1 MLSRTADHLFWMCR
15 YIERAE
21 NTARMLHVNTQ
32 MALLPRDEAAH
43 RQSWQAMLRISELEH
58 AFIARY
64 DNPQPQAIIQFLV
77 RDADNPSS
85 IYACLRA
92 FRENARA
99 VRGSLTTELWET
111 INTTWLTLL
120 RDLQAGVLE
129 HNPEQFFE
137 WIKHRS
143 HLVRG
148 VIENTMLDDE
158 ALHFMRLGN
167 QLERADN
174 MARMLDVRFHEQHD
188 VPGQGSA
195 TQSQSSAGAL
205 QQQMHQPLQD
215 HTLDDDAGEFYRW
228 SAILSCMSALEVYR
242 KVYRDVITPSRVAE
256 LMLFNGAMPNSLLAA
271 MRAVK
276 LNLDRVANDRSGE
289 TQRQAGLLLAELE
302 YGRLQDILHGPGLHH
317 FLTRFLARINDLSS
331 RISRDFLAVGG
342 H

>member
-43 RQSWQAMLRISELEH
+43 RQSWQAMLRIFELEH
-58 AFIARY
+58 TFAARY
-64 DNPQPQAIIQFLV
+64 DHPQPQAIIQFLV

-85 IYACLRA
+85 IYACLKA

-111 INTTWLTLL
+111 INTTWLMLL

-188 VPGQGSA
+188 ASGQSA
-195 TQSQSSAGAL
+195 IPSQSSADL
-205 QQQMHQPLQD
+205 QQHMQKQLQG

-228 SAILSCMSALEVYR
+228 SAILACMSALEVYR

-276 LNLDRVANDRSGE
+276 LNLDRVANGRSGE

-317 FLTRFLARINDLSS
+317 FLTHFLARINDLGG
-331 RISRDFLAVGG
+331 RISRDFLATGG